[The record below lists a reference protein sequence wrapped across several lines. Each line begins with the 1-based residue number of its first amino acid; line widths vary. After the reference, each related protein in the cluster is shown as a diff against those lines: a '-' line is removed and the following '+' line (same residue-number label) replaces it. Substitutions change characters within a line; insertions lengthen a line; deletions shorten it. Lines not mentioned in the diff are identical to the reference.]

1 MMGRLLSAI
10 LVLLLILLGIGV
22 YGLISSNGRTEEPEP
37 QTEITETAVPEETSE
52 PTEVTPAE
60 PEIEETAAPVQVEAS
75 EFTDTG
81 SLLVVANKKHK
92 LPDGYVPPDL
102 VTPNITQTQACT
114 MRAPAAEAIA
124 EMAQAAAAEG
134 ITLKISSAYRGE
146 DYQRQLYNGYTA
158 SYGSET
164 ADTISSRPGYSD
176 HQTGLAADF
185 VEQDGSMNGINFNQK
200 FEETA
205 SGNWLRDH
213 AHEYG
218 FIMRYPKGKQDIT
231 GYAYEPWHFRY
242 IGVDYATAIY
252 NVDPFYSFE
261 EYFGVEGGDYA
272 D

>member
-1 MMGRLLSAI
+1 MNRLLTI
-10 LVLLLILLGIGV
+10 VLILLLVLIGAGV
-22 YGLISSNGRTEEPEP
+22 YGMVTSPSQSGSEPAASASPEAETMTAEQSTEPTPEP
-37 QTEITETAVPEETSE
+37 TVE
-52 PTEVTPAE
+52 PTPEPTVDPA
-60 PEIEETAAPVQVEAS
+60 V
-75 EFTDTG
+75 FTDTD

-102 VTPNITQTQACT
+102 VTPEIAMTQACT
-114 MRAPAAEAIA
+114 IRAVAAEAMKQMA
-124 EMAQAAAAEG
+124 EAAAADG
-134 ITLKISSAYRGE
+134 VTLMISSAYRGE
-146 DYQRQLYNGYTA
+146 DYQRQLYNNYSA

-185 VEQDGSMNGINFNQK
+185 VEGDGSLNGINFNAS
-200 FEETA
+200 FENTA

-218 FIMRYPKGKQDIT
+218 FIMRYPKDKQDIT

-242 IGVDYATAIY
+242 IGVDYATAISETDVY
-252 NVDPFYSFE
+252 ETFE
-261 EYFGVEGGDYA
+261 EFFGVEGGDYA